1 MLHMILVILKIIG
14 ILLLALVLLL
24 LLLLGSLLFVPVR
37 YKVSVKKD
45 EKDFGGR
52 AFVSWLL
59 HLASFSCEY
68 RYGWERPL
76 FEIRILGISLKRFIK
91 KKKEDPEGKIPEEEE
106 GTDAG
111 TPEEKEGTGL
121 ETLEE
126 EEEPEL
132 ENLEE
137 KEESGLENLKE
148 EKKPEI
154 ATFEEDEESGT
165 GTSEE
170 EKEADAGR
178 WEDEANLGRVTGK
191 PHRLREKLLSLKK
204 FPERLLHKLKQ
215 KRRNLER
222 MKKKL
227 YSFLELLKEY
237 EAGKTSKVLWEHIRY
252 LARHFGFRRIKGFLR
267 FGTGDPASTGELT
280 GFIYL
285 FLPARA
291 EKFSLEPDFHDTAL
305 ETDLEAE
312 GHARLV
318 HLLITA
324 VKIFGD
330 KNMKKILR
338 RLRSR

>member
-76 FEIRILGISLKRFIK
+76 FEIRILGISLKRFL
-91 KKKEDPEGKIPEEEE
+91 KKKEDPDGKIPKEEEDPDAGTSEREGEPGFEIPEEEE
-106 GTDAG
+106 GPGFETPEQEEG
-111 TPEEKEGTGL
+111 PGFETPEE
-121 ETLEE
+121 
-126 EEEPEL
+126 
-132 ENLEE
+132 
-137 KEESGLENLKE
+137 EESGIVTSEGE
-148 EKKPEI
+148 E
-154 ATFEEDEESGT
+154 ASRT
-165 GTSEE
+165 GTSEDE
-170 EKEADAGR
+170 EEPDAGR
-178 WEDEANLGRVTGK
+178 WEDEADSGRVNGK
-191 PHRLREKLLSLKK
+191 HHRLREKLLSLKK

-237 EAGKTSKVLWEHIRY
+237 EAGKTVKVLWEHIRY

-312 GHARLV
+312 GYVRLV